1 MGTITTNDGTSIFYK
16 DWGSGVPGLD
26 LPGLDYVSLAKG
38 YGCAGR
44 KIVSPEDL
52 APAVREALAMDTPYL
67 LEVEI
72 DSSYPT
78 LL

>member
-1 MGTITTNDGTSIFYK
+1 M
-16 DWGSGVPGLD
+16 PGLD
-26 LPGLDYVSLAKG
+26 LPGLDFVSLAKG

-44 KIVSPEDL
+44 RIVRPADL
-52 APAVREALAMDTPYL
+52 GPAVREALAMDTPYL

-72 DSSYPT
+72 DRSYPT